1 MNFPLLLWNII
12 FLVLYA
18 QAKIHL
24 QPQKT
29 PITAGLKTIVVWTR
43 NESDPTE
50 FAVGLKNGKNVL
62 TSEPVLIRAA
72 EWQTK
77 GEASVI
83 FNETGSFHLVA
94 FDHKIKLN
102 TTMKLQNKVTLSNPI
117 RLNVNAAETSS
128 TTATAATG
136 NKPTSSSTTS
146 TPPSHS
152 QIPVIV
158 AVCLGTVL
166 LAIIGL
172 LLVFLVLRRRHR
184 KSFPRALDD
193 RYAFSLP
200 SNSAPSLSRPSSR
213 SWFTRTFWDNP
224 TAQTSSIT
232 LQNKGNNADES
243 SWPDTINFYH
253 TPRPPPKA
261 LVKKASPPPRPGG
274 GTDVS
279 NGTETSLSSMHFSA
293 KTERQ
298 MEIQERI
305 EELNGKLALLQRSIR
320 VPEGRK
326 DSRTLINM
334 THNMRIGKW
343 RNQIEKLQ
351 ELMGSDWALGRTDV
365 VPKGL
370 YGPQSIA

>member
-1 MNFPLLLWNII
+1 MNFPLLLWIII
-12 FLVLYA
+12 FLALHA
-18 QAKIHL
+18 RAKIHL
-24 QPQKT
+24 QPPKT
-29 PITAGLKTIVVWTR
+29 HITAGLKTSVVWTR

-62 TSEPVLIRAA
+62 VSEPVLIRAA
-72 EWQTK
+72 KWQTK
-77 GEASVI
+77 GEASVT
-83 FNETGSFHLVA
+83 FNDTGSVRSQDQLEYHDQIAVCPLHRVEFECQ
-94 FDHKIKLN
+94 KLTEIITETRSHCPSYGVSNN
-102 TTMKLQNKVTLSNPI
+102 T
-117 RLNVNAAETSS
+117 TSS
-128 TTATAATG
+128 TM
-136 NKPTSSSTTS
+136 NSSS
-146 TPPSHS
+146 SHS

-172 LLVFLVLRRRHR
+172 LLVFFVLRRRHR
-184 KSFPRALDD
+184 RSLPRALDD

-200 SNSAPSLSRPSSR
+200 TNSAPSLSRSSSR
-213 SWFTRTFWDNP
+213 SWFTRIFWDNP
-224 TAQTSSIT
+224 TAQASSIN
-232 LQNKGNNADES
+232 LQNKGSNSDQP

-261 LVKKASPPPRPGG
+261 LVKKASPSPRPGG

-365 VPKGL
+365 IPKGL
-370 YGPQSIA
+370 YGPQSIAC

>member
-1 MNFPLLLWNII
+1 
-12 FLVLYA
+12 
-18 QAKIHL
+18 
-24 QPQKT
+24 
-29 PITAGLKTIVVWTR
+29 
-43 NESDPTE
+43 
-50 FAVGLKNGKNVL
+50 
-62 TSEPVLIRAA
+62 
-72 EWQTK
+72 
-77 GEASVI
+77 
-83 FNETGSFHLVA
+83 
-94 FDHKIKLN
+94 
-102 TTMKLQNKVTLSNPI
+102 MKLQYANCTESSTNSKTNRNYYRNKVTLSKPI
-117 RLNVNAAETSS
+117 RLNVNAAETPSI
-128 TTATAATG
+128 TAMG
-136 NKPTSSSTTS
+136 
-146 TPPSHS
+146 
-152 QIPVIV
+152 
-158 AVCLGTVL
+158 
-166 LAIIGL
+166 
-172 LLVFLVLRRRHR
+172 
-184 KSFPRALDD
+184 
-193 RYAFSLP
+193 
-200 SNSAPSLSRPSSR
+200 
-213 SWFTRTFWDNP
+213 TFWDNP

-232 LQNKGNNADES
+232 LQNKGNNADEP

-261 LVKKASPPPRPGG
+261 LVKKASPSPRPGG

-370 YGPQSIA
+370 YGPQSIAC

>member
-1 MNFPLLLWNII
+1 MNFPLLLWIII
-12 FLVLYA
+12 FLALHA

-29 PITAGLKTIVVWTR
+29 AITAGLKTIVVWTR

-62 TSEPVLIRAA
+62 MSEPVLIRAA
-72 EWQTK
+72 ESQIK
-77 GEASVI
+77 GEASVT

-94 FDHKIKLN
+94 FDHKIKLKSA
-102 TTMKLQNKVTLSNPI
+102 MKLRNNVTLSKPI
-117 RLNVNAAETSS
+117 RLNVNAAKTPSN
-128 TTATAATG
+128 TTTG
-136 NKPTSSSTTS
+136 NNPTTS
-146 TPPSHS
+146 PTNPSPSHS
-152 QIPVIV
+152 QTPVIV

-184 KSFPRALDD
+184 RSFPGALDD
-193 RYAFSLP
+193 QYAFSLP
-200 SNSAPSLSRPSSR
+200 PNSAPSLSLSHSSSR
-213 SWFTRTFWDNP
+213 SWFTRILWDNP

-232 LQNKGNNADES
+232 LQNKGNNADEP

-261 LVKKASPPPRPGG
+261 LVKKASPSPRPGG

-370 YGPQSIA
+370 YGPQSIAC